1 MLYMIIPTHC
11 LITIGIQF
19 GLKYIAEHL
28 DVISTSTIALAYSS
42 IDITA
47 QLINLQIKSEF
58 R

>member
-1 MLYMIIPTHC
+1 MRNMIIPTHC
-11 LITIGIQF
+11 LIAVGIQF

-28 DVISTSTIALAYSS
+28 DVVSTCTIALAYSS

-47 QLINLQIKSEF
+47 QLINLQIKTEF